1 MLSCLVLSIALG
13 CLQLPFHSWQL
24 LLLLD
29 VFSAQKKFLEV
40 RREMIDTRKLSIF
53 KVQGRIL
60 SVFLIVLQKGYL
72 RQSNKQDE

>member
-1 MLSCLVLSIALG
+1 MLSCLVLSIVLG

-40 RREMIDTRKLSIF
+40 RREIDTRKLSISM
-53 KVQGRIL
+53 VQGRIL
-60 SVFLIVLQKGYL
+60 SVFLIDLQKGYL